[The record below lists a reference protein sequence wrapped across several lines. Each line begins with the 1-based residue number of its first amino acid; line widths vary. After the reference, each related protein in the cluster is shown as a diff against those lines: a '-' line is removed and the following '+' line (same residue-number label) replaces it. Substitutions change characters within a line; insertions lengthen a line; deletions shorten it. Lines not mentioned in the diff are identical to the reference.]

1 MINIWFFHFDVIWFP
16 TFSIPFQALLE
27 GNATVEWQDIFGA
40 TPLHLAAAEV
50 KLGPSLEADQFGVGR
65 KSIQK
70 HQSHQVVSAMPNFH
84 MNHDDLLS
92 LLMDVDVA
100 TFHHPVLFCQGRAS
114 TVEALLAS
122 RTTQADF
129 CHRAIWRLWQ
139 PYLDL
144 FGLQIVYVSMS
155 SYTVDVLKTYQ
166 WRRDDMF
173 PQWYI
178 CVSAPLKDQYKCHPH
193 NPATG
198 RCVGRGRKNRKLLR
212 KWSMILGQE
221 MSFLLKQDCCTRW
234 LHMFVRFVELYQLV
248 TCLQPAAP

>member
-1 MINIWFFHFDVIWFP
+1 MLQPFITLSFSAREGLAPLRHCWHPGQRRRIVVIERFDAFGNHIW
-16 TFSIPFQALLE
+16 T
-27 GNATVEWQDIFGA
+27 
-40 TPLHLAAAEV
+40 
-50 KLGPSLEADQFGVGR
+50 
-65 KSIQK
+65 
-70 HQSHQVVSAMPNFH
+70 
-84 MNHDDLLS
+84 
-92 LLMDVDVA
+92 
-100 TFHHPVLFCQGRAS
+100 
-114 TVEALLAS
+114 
-122 RTTQADF
+122 
-129 CHRAIWRLWQ
+129 
-139 PYLDL
+139 YLDSKL
-144 FGLQIVYVSMS
+144 SMFRCL

-248 TCLQPAAP
+248 TCLQPVAP

>member
-1 MINIWFFHFDVIWFP
+1 MILFILMWFGSQRFL
-16 TFSIPFQALLE
+16 SPFRPY
-27 GNATVEWQDIFGA
+27 WKA
-40 TPLHLAAAEV
+40 TPRWNGKTSSELHHSTWQLPRWSW
-50 KLGPSLEADQFGVGR
+50 GPSLEADQFGVGR

-70 HQSHQVVSAMPNFH
+70 HQSHQVVSAMPNFD

-155 SYTVDVLKTYQ
+155 FLYSGSTQNIPVTT
-166 WRRDDMF
+166 WRH
-173 PQWYI
+173 
-178 CVSAPLKDQYKCHPH
+178 VSAVIH
-193 NPATG
+193 
-198 RCVGRGRKNRKLLR
+198 LR
-212 KWSMILGQE
+212 
-221 MSFLLKQDCCTRW
+221 
-234 LHMFVRFVELYQLV
+234 
-248 TCLQPAAP
+248 